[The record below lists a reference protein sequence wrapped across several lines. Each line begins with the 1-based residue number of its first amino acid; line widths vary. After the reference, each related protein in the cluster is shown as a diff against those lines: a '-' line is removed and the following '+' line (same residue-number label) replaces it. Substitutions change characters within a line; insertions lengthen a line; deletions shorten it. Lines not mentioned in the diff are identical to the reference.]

1 MEDHTM
7 FKSLTKKL
15 LTLTAL
21 TIALTPA
28 LHCFDAQ
35 RDYFYLSVLIHNAN
49 GPAFTKQL
57 DQLTAS
63 SGHLPAFKQ
72 MLTTLARDVEHAL
85 LNTQAMHGADISGN
99 IADNGYSQC
108 KWGVGE
114 LALATGMYLLHKKY
128 NGWKKEYNINFPSV
142 YYGTIVTGF
151 GSGILGVLS
160 LKNSFTNYF
169 LSRRYGK
176 HIQSTLESLEEIK
189 KQIAIQ
195 LNA

>member
-1 MEDHTM
+1 M
-7 FKSLTKKL
+7 FKSLIKKL
-15 LTLTAL
+15 TTLAILTTAL
-21 TIALTPA
+21 TPE

-49 GPAFTKQL
+49 AAAFKKQL
-57 DQLTAS
+57 DQLVAS
-63 SGHLPAFKQ
+63 SAHLPAFKQ
-72 MLTTLARDVEHAL
+72 MLATLARDVDHAL

-108 KWGVGE
+108 KWGIGE
-114 LALATGMYLLHKKY
+114 LALAAGMYLLHKKY
-128 NGWKKEYNINFPSV
+128 ELKNPHV

-151 GSGILGVLS
+151 GSGILSVLS
-160 LKNSFTNYF
+160 LKNSFTNYV

-176 HIQSTLESLEEIK
+176 HIHHTLESLEEIK
-189 KQIAIQ
+189 KQITMH

>member
-1 MEDHTM
+1 M
-7 FKSLTKKL
+7 FKALIKKL
-15 LTLTAL
+15 ITLTVL
-21 TIALTPA
+21 TTALTPA
-28 LHCFDAQ
+28 LQCFDAQ

-49 GPAFTKQL
+49 AAAFTKQL
-57 DQLTAS
+57 DQLAAS

-72 MLTTLARDVEHAL
+72 MLTTLARDVDHAL

-99 IADNGYSQC
+99 IADNGHSQC
-108 KWGVGE
+108 KWGIGE
-114 LALATGMYLLHKKY
+114 LALAAGMYILHKKY
-128 NGWKKEYNINFPSV
+128 NVLQKEYNLDYPLV

-151 GSGILGVLS
+151 SSGMLGVLS
-160 LKNSFTNYF
+160 LKNSFTNYL

-189 KQIAIQ
+189 KQIAVR